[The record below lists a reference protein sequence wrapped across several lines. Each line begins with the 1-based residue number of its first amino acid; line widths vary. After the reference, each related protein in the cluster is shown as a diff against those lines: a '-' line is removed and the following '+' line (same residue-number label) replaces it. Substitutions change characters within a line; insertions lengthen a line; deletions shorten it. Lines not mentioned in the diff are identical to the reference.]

1 MNKSDQRIRKF
12 NPGTF
17 LSDKEV
23 IDQFVVRKCELDIVL
38 ETLRG
43 NIDSPSC
50 QHVLVVAPRGRGK
63 TMLLARVTAELN
75 TNDELSEC
83 LLPVRFM
90 EESHEIL
97 DITDFWLET
106 LFHLARESVR
116 HDATLARELQE
127 AHADLTDRWRE
138 RELADRARAT
148 VLDAADRSGKKLVLM
163 VENLQALCKNVDAD
177 FGWQLRGALQ
187 SESQIMLLAT
197 ATSRFKGLDDATE
210 PFFEQFR
217 IINLEP
223 LTTEE
228 CRQLWPVLSGD
239 EVSAREIRP
248 LEILTGGSPRLL
260 VIIAQFAQYRSL
272 RQLMEELVT
281 LIDDHTEYFR
291 SHLEVLASVERR
303 VYLALI
309 DLWQPS
315 SAGEIAARARKDIR
329 TVSTMLGRLVNRGA
343 VIVEGTGRNR
353 RYIAAERLYSIYYK
367 LRRERNE
374 AAVVENL
381 IHFMAVFYS
390 KAELA
395 EIFSKLIAEATESKF
410 IREGLK
416 RAIAEHPQVGSAFS
430 NIVLSSIE
438 ASNLATSID
447 NESVKRLFEEITTA
461 LDEEA
466 FEKIIEIVDQAFAAW
481 STNGSRVP
489 EQLIIRGLLGKALAY
504 EGLGEFTSANATCDE
519 VITRFGDSDAPA
531 IQISVAWVLNY
542 KGNFQVKL
550 GDLAAAVA
558 SYDEVITR
566 FGDSDVPNL
575 QKPVAGAFSEK
586 GDTQVKLG
594 DLAAAVASYDEVIAR
609 FGDSDVPDLQEAV
622 AGAFSEKGDTQVK
635 LDDLASAVVSYDEVI
650 VRFGDS
656 DIPNLQERVA
666 GAFSRKGATQVKLG
680 EFVSAVASY
689 DEVIA
694 RFGDSDIPDLQ
705 KQVALTLFLKG
716 NMQARLDELTVAISF
731 YDEVIERFG
740 NSDVPEIQVTVAGAL
755 YFKGLV
761 QIEMG
766 RAEETLLLSEELE
779 RKLGIL
785 TKSERIFFEWQA
797 MLMRTRALMALKKR
811 RDVLEAFRS
820 AYAVFPPDNEATLH
834 AMQWIVPDLIADGA
848 SERELLEIL
857 SSDKEKADAL
867 APLIVA
873 LRQRTGEDVRAP
885 VEVLEVASDICKDIE
900 EAMAD

>member
-23 IDQFVVRKCELDIVL
+23 IDQFVVRKCELNIVL
-38 ETLRG
+38 EALRG

-50 QHVLVVAPRGRGK
+50 QHILVVAPRGRGK

-116 HDATLARELQE
+116 HDATLARELKE

-148 VLDAADRSGKKLVLM
+148 VLDAADRLGKKLVLM

-187 SESQIMLLAT
+187 SEPQIMLLAT

-228 CRQLWPVLSGD
+228 CRQLWPVVSGD

-315 SAGEIAARARKDIR
+315 NAGEIAARARKDVR
-329 TVSTMLGRLVNRGA
+329 TVSTMLGRLINRGA

-395 EIFSKLIAEATESKF
+395 EIFSKLIAEATESQV
-410 IREGLK
+410 IREGFE
-416 RAIAEHPQVGSAFS
+416 RAIAEHPQVRSAFS

-447 NESVKRLFEEITTA
+447 NESVKRRFGEIATAFNEAAFEEV
-461 LDEEA
+461 
-466 FEKIIEIVDQAFAAW
+466 IEIVDQTFAAW
-481 STNGSRVP
+481 IANGSRVP
-489 EQLIIRGLLGKALAY
+489 KLLIAMGLNFKALAY
-504 EGLGEFTSANATCDE
+504 KELGDLVSALAYYDE
-519 VITRFGDSDAPA
+519 AIKCFSNSDAPA
-531 IQISVAWVLNY
+531 IQVSVAWVLHD
-542 KGNFQVKL
+542 KGNLQVKL
-550 GDLAAAVA
+550 GDLA
-558 SYDEVITR
+558 S
-566 FGDSDVPNL
+566 
-575 QKPVAGAFSEK
+575 
-586 GDTQVKLG
+586 
-594 DLAAAVASYDEVIAR
+594 AVASYDEVIAR
-609 FGDSDVPDLQEAV
+609 FGDSDIPDLQEPV
-622 AGAFSEKGDTQVK
+622 AWTFSKKGDTQVK
-635 LDDLASAVVSYDEVI
+635 LGDLASAVASYDEVI
-650 VRFGDS
+650 ARFGDS
-656 DIPNLQERVA
+656 DIPDLQERVA
-666 GAFSRKGATQVKLG
+666 WALSKKGDVQVELD
-680 EFVSAVASY
+680 ELPSAVASY

-705 KQVALTLFLKG
+705 KRVAWVLSQKGAIKFLL
-716 NMQARLDELTVAISF
+716 NELAVAISF
-731 YDEVIERFG
+731 YDKVIERFG
-740 NSDVPEIQVTVAGAL
+740 NSDVPEIQITVAMAL
-755 YFKGLV
+755 YLKGLV
-761 QIEMG
+761 QINMG
-766 RAEETLLLSEELE
+766 LAEETLLLSEELE
-779 RKLGIL
+779 RKLGTL
-785 TKSERIFFEWQA
+785 PKSGRIWFEWQA
-797 MLMRTRALMALKKR
+797 MFIRTRALIALKKR
-811 RDVLEAFRS
+811 RDAMDVFRS
-820 AYAVFPPDNEATLH
+820 AYVAFSPDNEA
-834 AMQWIVPDLIADGA
+834 AMRDIQWIVPDLIADGA

-873 LRQRTGEDVRAP
+873 LRQRAGEEVRAP

>member
-17 LSDKEV
+17 QSDEEV
-23 IDQFVVRKCELDIVL
+23 IDQFVVRKRELEIVL
-38 ETLRG
+38 EVLRG

-116 HDATLARELQE
+116 HDPALARELQE
-127 AHADLTDRWRE
+127 AHADLADRWRE

-148 VLDAADRSGKKLVLM
+148 VLDAADRLGKKLVLM

-187 SESQIMLLAT
+187 SEPQIMLLAT

-228 CRQLWPVLSGD
+228 CRQLWPVISGD
-239 EVSAREIRP
+239 EVSARAIRP

-315 SAGEIAARARKDIR
+315 SAGEIATRARKDVR

-343 VIVEGTGRNR
+343 VIVEGAGRNR
-353 RYIAAERLYSIYYK
+353 QYIAAERLYSIYYK
-367 LRRERNE
+367 LRRERDE

-390 KAELA
+390 KAELVEMSA
-395 EIFSKLIAEATESKF
+395 KLIAEAKESKV
-410 IREGLK
+410 IREGFE

-430 NIVLSSIE
+430 NIVQSSIE

-447 NESVKRLFEEITTA
+447 NESVKRLFGEITTA

-466 FEKIIEIVDQAFAAW
+466 FERVIEIVDQAFAAW
-481 STNGSRVP
+481 STNWSRVP
-489 EQLIIRGLLGKALAY
+489 EPLIARGLLFKALAY
-504 EGLGEFTSANATCDE
+504 KELGELELAIVTCDE
-519 VITRFGDSDAPA
+519 VITRFGGSDIP
-531 IQISVAWVLNY
+531 
-542 KGNFQVKL
+542 
-550 GDLAAAVA
+550 D
-558 SYDEVITR
+558 
-566 FGDSDVPNL
+566 L
-575 QKPVAGAFSEK
+575 QKHVARAFSDK
-586 GDTQVKLG
+586 GDTQVELDEFG
-594 DLAAAVASYDEVIAR
+594 LAITSYNEVIAR
-609 FGDSDVPDLQEAV
+609 FGDSDVPDLQEYV
-622 AGAFSEKGDTQVK
+622 AWVLCQ
-635 LDDLASAVVSYDEVI
+635 
-650 VRFGDS
+650 
-656 DIPNLQERVA
+656 
-666 GAFSRKGATQVKLG
+666 
-680 EFVSAVASY
+680 
-689 DEVIA
+689 
-694 RFGDSDIPDLQ
+694 
-705 KQVALTLFLKG
+705 KG
-716 NMQARLDELTVAISF
+716 NIQLLLDELTVAISF
-731 YDEVIERFG
+731 YDKVIERFG
-740 NSDVPEIQVTVAGAL
+740 NSDVPEIQIPVAGAL
-755 YFKGLV
+755 SLKGLV
-761 QIEMG
+761 QIKMG
-766 RAEETLLLSEELE
+766 RAKETLLLSEELE
-779 RKLGIL
+779 RKLGTL
-785 TKSERIFFEWQA
+785 PKFGRIWVEWRA
-797 MLMRTRALMALKKR
+797 MFMRVWALIDLKKR
-811 RDVLEAFRS
+811 RDSMVAFRS
-820 AYAVFPPDNEATLH
+820 AHAAFPPNNGLAMRE
-834 AMQWIVPDLIADGA
+834 MQWIVPKLIADGA

-857 SSDKEKADAL
+857 SSDKEKADSL

-873 LRQRTGEDVRAP
+873 LRQRAGEDVRAP
-885 VEVLEVASDICKDIE
+885 VEVLEVAKDINKDIE

>member
-17 LSDKEV
+17 QSDKEV
-23 IDQFVVRKCELDIVL
+23 IDQFVVRKCELDIVF
-38 ETLRG
+38 EALRG

-148 VLDAADRSGKKLVLM
+148 VLDAADRLGKKLVLM

-187 SESQIMLLAT
+187 SEPQIMLLAT

-217 IINLEP
+217 IINLKP

-228 CRQLWPVLSGD
+228 CRQLWPVVSGD

-315 SAGEIAARARKDIR
+315 NAGEIAARARKDVR

-430 NIVLSSIE
+430 NIVLPSIE

-447 NESVKRLFEEITTA
+447 NESVKRLFGEIATMFNEA
-461 LDEEA
+461 A
-466 FEKIIEIVDQAFAAW
+466 FEKVIETVDQAFATW
-481 STNGSRVP
+481 STNWYRVP
-489 EQLIIRGLLGKALAY
+489 EPLIATGLLFKALAY
-504 EGLGEFTSANATCDE
+504 KELGDLAAAVANYDEATKC
-519 VITRFGDSDAPA
+519 FGNSDAPA
-531 IQISVAWVLNY
+531 IQVLVAWVLY
-542 KGNFQVKL
+542 DKGNLQVKL

-558 SYDEVITR
+558 SYDEVIVR
-566 FGDSDVPNL
+566 FGDRHVPDL
-575 QKPVAGAFSEK
+575 QKRVAWAFSEK

-594 DLAAAVASYDEVIAR
+594 DLAAAVVSYDEVIAR
-609 FGDSDVPDLQEAV
+609 FGDSDVPHLQ
-622 AGAFSEKGDTQVK
+622 K
-635 LDDLASAVVSYDEVI
+635 
-650 VRFGDS
+650 
-656 DIPNLQERVA
+656 RVA
-666 GAFSRKGATQVKLG
+666 WALFQKGTIKL
-680 EFVSAVASY
+680 
-689 DEVIA
+689 
-694 RFGDSDIPDLQ
+694 L
-705 KQVALTLFLKG
+705 
-716 NMQARLDELTVAISF
+716 LDELTGAISF
-731 YDEVIERFG
+731 YDEIIERFG
-740 NSDVPEIQVTVAGAL
+740 NSGVPEIQIPVAGAL
-755 YFKGLV
+755 SLKGLV
-761 QIEMG
+761 QIKMG
-766 RAEETLLLSEELE
+766 SAEEALRLSEELE

-785 TKSERIFFEWQA
+785 TKSGRILFECQA
-797 MLMRTRALMALKKR
+797 MLMRAQALMALKKR
-811 RDVLEAFRS
+811 RDAMEAFRS
-820 AYAVFPPDNEATLH
+820 AYVAFPPDNEAALLN
-834 AMQWIVPDLIADGA
+834 MQWIVPELIANGT
-848 SERELLEIL
+848 SERVLLEIL

-873 LRQRTGEDVRAP
+873 LRQRAGEDVRAP
-885 VEVLEVASDICKDIE
+885 VEILEVAKDINKDIE